1 MSQKWNLQDIRPAN
15 SRKASH
21 RPQDIRQ
28 ELNET
33 RTNRSRPI
41 IPAAR
46 EFNDQDL
53 ATIDI
58 IDGNSQK
65 RKRVIITSIISV
77 LVLGVGYIIS
87 SVLSGAD
94 ITVHPMTKDVL
105 VQSEITAYSQPQ
117 PNELS
122 YEILS
127 LDASSEKQVKASGKQ
142 NVSLHASG
150 KIFVYNTKSTA
161 PQKLVAN
168 TRFEDGN
175 GHIFRIKA
183 PIEIPGA
190 TKDAQ
195 GQLIP
200 GKINAEVFA
209 DEPGEQYNVKP
220 TRFTLPGLKGSEQFD
235 NVYGESTSDFTGG
248 FNGEKY
254 IIDETELQTA
264 QQQLHLE
271 LRDTLLK
278 QMKEKVPSGFTLY
291 ENIVTFVYQSLPAT
305 EYGDSLA
312 TIKERAILHVPIFK
326 NDEFATFIAKKA
338 IPNYSGEP
346 VYLDNPQSL
355 SVSYTDQTILQSDIS
370 QESQLT
376 FTVTGNTKIIWK
388 FDETKLKN
396 DLLGIKKGDALSILS
411 KYTSIA
417 NGRSEV
423 RPFWAKTLPTNP
435 DKIVITT
442 VLE

>member
-15 SRKASH
+15 SHKATQ
-21 RPQDIRQ
+21 RPQNIRQ
-28 ELNET
+28 ESNET
-33 RTNRSRPI
+33 VTNRPRPAS
-41 IPAAR
+41 PRR
-46 EFNDQDL
+46 EVIDQDL

-65 RKRVIITSIISV
+65 RKRVIITAIITV
-77 LVLGVGYIIS
+77 LILGLGYVIS
-87 SVLSGAD
+87 TVLSGAD

-127 LDASSEKQVKASGKQ
+127 LDASSEKQVKATGKQ
-142 NVSLHASG
+142 NVKMQASG

-168 TRFEDGN
+168 TRFEDSN
-175 GHIFRIKA
+175 GHIFRIKT
-183 PIEIPGA
+183 PIEVPGA

-195 GQLIP
+195 GQFVP
-200 GKINAEVFA
+200 GKVTAEVFA
-209 DEPGEQYNVKP
+209 DEPGEQYNIKP

-254 IIDETELQTA
+254 IIDDAELQTA

-278 QMKEKVPSGFTLY
+278 QMKEKIPSGFTLY
-291 ENIVTFVYQSLPAT
+291 ENIVTFVYETLPAT

-312 TIKERAILHVPIFK
+312 TIKEHAVLHIPIFK
-326 NDEFATFIAKKA
+326 NDEFASFIAKKA
-338 IPNYSGEP
+338 VPNYSGEP
-346 VYLDNPQSL
+346 VYLDNPQTL
-355 SVSYTDQTILQSDIS
+355 NVSYTDQTVPQSDIS
-370 QESQLT
+370 QLPQLT

-388 FDETKLKN
+388 FDEAKLKN
-396 DLLGIKKGDALSILS
+396 DLLGIKKGDALSVLS